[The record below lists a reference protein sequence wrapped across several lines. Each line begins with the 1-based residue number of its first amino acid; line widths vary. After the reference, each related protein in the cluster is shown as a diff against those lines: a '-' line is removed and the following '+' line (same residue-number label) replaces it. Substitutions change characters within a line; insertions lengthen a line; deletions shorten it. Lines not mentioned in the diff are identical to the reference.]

1 MSLSRQSLRTGAA
14 VSRRIWSLVIPY
26 YRSEERL
33 TALALLVAIVALTLG
48 SVYLSVLFNTWNR
61 DFYDALQERDFEA
74 FKRLILYFCG
84 LAVVAI
90 VAAVYRLYLT
100 QMLEMR
106 WRTWLTER
114 YLTSWLSE
122 HAYYRLELE
131 HRGTDNPDQ
140 RIAEDLRAFTNGTLS
155 LTLGLL
161 GSVVTLASFVVILWN
176 VSGPLSF
183 TLGETEITI
192 PGYMVWVAVIY
203 AVVGSFLTHYV
214 GHRLIGINF
223 QQQRFEA
230 DFRFSLVRLRENSEG
245 VALYH
250 GEHAEQ
256 DNLRDRFRSI
266 QANWW
271 QLMSYTKRLT
281 FFTVGYN
288 QVAVI
293 FPFLV
298 GAPRYFSGEIALG
311 GLMQISNAFGQVQ
324 DSLSWFVNTYG
335 TLADWKASVDR
346 LLTFHDAVIRID
358 TEVALAATSTDGR
371 AQGIRLESHPQPVLQ
386 AEHLSLALPDG
397 RAILSEAAFEIES
410 GDHVLVSGPSGCGK
424 STLFRAIAG
433 IWPFGHGTI
442 ALPDDATTLFLPQKP
457 YIPIGCLRDAV
468 AYPASG
474 SAFGGDDAIREA
486 LAAVMLPDLAERLD
500 ENQHWSMQLSGGEQ
514 QRLAVARAL
523 LHRPS
528 WLFLDE
534 ATSAL
539 DAATEQH
546 IGALLRER
554 LPDSAI
560 VSIEHRPSTDDLHDL
575 TITLTPGPDGGTLRT
590 TRRDSTADAPATA
603 PLSV

>member
-1 MSLSRQSLRTGAA
+1 LRRT
-14 VSRRIWSLVIPY
+14 WSLAAPY
-26 YRSEERL
+26 YRSDQRL
-33 TALALLVAIVALTLG
+33 TAWALLVAIVVLTLG

-61 DFYDALQERDFEA
+61 DFYDALQERDVVA
-74 FKRLILYFCG
+74 FWRLILYFCG
-84 LAVVAI
+84 LAAAAI
-90 VAAVYRLYLT
+90 VVAVYRLYLT

-106 WRTWLTER
+106 WRTWLTDR
-114 YLTSWLSE
+114 YLSSWLSD

-140 RIAEDLRAFTNGTLS
+140 RIAEDLRSFTSGTLS

-161 GSVVTLASFVVILWN
+161 GSAVTLASFVVILWT

-183 TLGETEITI
+183 TIGETEITI
-192 PGYMVWVAVIY
+192 PGYMVWVAVVY

-214 GHRLIGINF
+214 GRRLVGINF
-223 QQQRFEA
+223 QQQRYEA
-230 DFRFSLVRLRENSEG
+230 DFRFGLVRLRENAEG
-245 VALYH
+245 VALYR
-250 GEHAEQ
+250 GERAEEEY
-256 DNLRDRFRSI
+256 LRGRFQSI

-271 QLMSYTKRLT
+271 QLMRYTKRLT

-346 LLTFHDAVIRID
+346 LLTFHDAVERI
-358 TEVALAATSTDGR
+358 TAETALTAASTNGH
-371 AQGIRLESHPQPVLQ
+371 AQGIRLESHDVPGLH

-397 RAILSEAAFEIES
+397 RPILSEAAFDVAC
-410 GDHVLVSGPSGCGK
+410 GDRVLVSGPSGCGK

-433 IWPFGHGTI
+433 IWPFGQGTI
-442 ALPDDATTLFLPQKP
+442 ALPNDATTLFLPQKP
-457 YIPIGCLRDAV
+457 YIPIGSLRDAV
-468 AYPASG
+468 AYPATG
-474 SAFGGDDAIREA
+474 STFGDDAIREA
-486 LAAVMLPDLAERLD
+486 LTAVKLADLGERLD
-500 ENQHWSMQLSGGEQ
+500 EVQHWSMQLSGGEQ
-514 QRLAVARAL
+514 QRLAFARAL
-523 LHRPS
+523 LHRPA

-546 IGALLRER
+546 VDALLRER
-554 LPDSAI
+554 LTDSAI
-560 VSIEHRPSTDDLHDL
+560 VSIEHRPSADDLPDL
-575 TITLTPGPDGGTLRT
+575 TLTLTPGPDGATLRT
-590 TRRDSTADAPATA
+590 ERHADAPAAPATA
-603 PLSV
+603 PLTI